1 MITIKEIKSKV
12 KNGKRI
18 SPEEAL
24 YLFQDCN
31 LLDLGSLAQETRYR
45 INPKKSVSYVIDTN
59 LNYTNICD
67 AYCSFCAFY
76 RTDPSDPSSYTYSVD
91 EMMSKITKAKQKGC
105 TTILM
110 QGGLNSKIPFSFYT
124 EIVRRTVEEHPEVT
138 PHFFS
143 APEIMKM
150 CEVSGLTIKEVFIEL
165 KKAGQRTMP
174 GGGSEIL
181 SNSVKAKI
189 SRFKPKNSVDQ
200 WTEVHKSAH
209 DVGIYTT
216 ATMMYGH
223 LEKDIEIIETLD
235 HIRKVQDEAISKNKT
250 ARFTAFIPW
259 SFKKDNTALGKKVAK
274 EAGANQYLRIIA
286 LSRIFLD
293 NIGHVQASWFSEGYK
308 TGQIALSFGA
318 DDFGGTLFDE
328 NVMLS
333 AGFYNRTS
341 VDGIKKLINDAG
353 FNAVQRTT
361 EYDLIEETAGI
372 RS

>member
-1 MITIKEIKSKV
+1 MIKKISEKV
-12 KNGKRI
+12 NNGKRI
-18 SPEEAL
+18 NQDEGVYL
-24 YLFQDCN
+24 YKECD
-31 LLDLGSLAQETRYR
+31 LLLLGLLAQKTRYR
-45 INPKKSVSYVIDTN
+45 INSKKTVSYVIDTN

-76 RTDPSDPSSYTYSVD
+76 RTDPNDPSAYTYSVD
-91 EMMSKITKAKQKGC
+91 EMMKKIQQAKNRGC

-110 QGGLNSKIPFSFYT
+110 QGGLNNKIPFEFYT
-124 EIVRRTVEEHPEVT
+124 EIVSRTVKEFPEIT

-150 CEVSGLTIKEVFIEL
+150 SEISGLTIKEVLIKL

-181 SNSVKAKI
+181 SNSIKSKI

-200 WTEVHKSAH
+200 WTNVHKAAH

-223 LEKDIEIIETLD
+223 LETDEEIVETLD
-235 HIRKVQDEAISKNKT
+235 HIRLVQDEAKNNSKLAK
-250 ARFTAFIPW
+250 FTAFIPW
-259 SFKKDNTALGKKVAK
+259 SFKKDNTALGKKIEK
-274 EAGANQYLRIIA
+274 ESGPNQYLRIIA
-286 LSRIFLD
+286 LSRLYLD
-293 NIGHVQASWFSEGYK
+293 NIGHIQASWFSEGYK

-341 VDGIKKLINDAG
+341 VDGIRKLINDAG
-353 FNAVQRTT
+353 FDAVQRTT
-361 EYDLIEETAGI
+361 EYDLIEETIKTGV
-372 RS
+372 

>member
-1 MITIKEIKSKV
+1 MISSIKNKIA
-12 KNGKRI
+12 NNQRI
-18 SPEEAL
+18 TDEEAL
-24 YLFQDCN
+24 YLYKEAD
-31 LLDLGSLAQETRYR
+31 LLTLGSLAQERR
-45 INPKKSVSYVIDTN
+45 FKLVPNKHVSFVIDTN

-76 RTDPSDPSSYTYSVD
+76 RTDESDPSSYTYSVD
-91 EMMSKITKAKQKGC
+91 EMINKIRKAREKGC

-110 QGGLNSKIPFSFYT
+110 QGGLNSNIPFDFYT
-124 EIVRRTVEEHPEVT
+124 EIVSRTVKEFPDIT

-150 CEVSGLTIKEVFIEL
+150 TEVSGLSIKEVFQEL

-181 SNSVKAKI
+181 TNEIKSKI
-189 SRFKPKNSVDQ
+189 SRFKPKNTVDQ
-200 WTEVHKSAH
+200 WTDVHRNAH
-209 DVGIYTT
+209 EVGIFTT

-223 LEKDIEIIETLD
+223 LEKDEDIIETLS
-235 HIRKVQDEAISKNKT
+235 HIRNVQDEAIESKPAK
-250 ARFTAFIPW
+250 FTAFIPW
-259 SFKKDNTALGKKVAK
+259 SFKKDNTALGKKIKK
-274 EAGANQYLRIIA
+274 EAGPNQYLRIIA
-286 LSRIFLD
+286 ISRIYLD
-293 NIGHVQASWFSEGYK
+293 NVNHIQASWFSEGYK

-341 VDGIKKLINDAG
+341 VDGIKKVINEAG
-353 FNAVQRTT
+353 FEAVQRTT
-361 EYDLIEETAGI
+361 EYDLMEVT
-372 RS
+372 SKVV

>member
-1 MITIKEIKSKV
+1 MLNQIKTKV
-12 KNGKRI
+12 FNNKRI
-18 SPEEAL
+18 SDEEAL
-24 YLFQDCN
+24 YLYRDAD
-31 LLDLGSLAQETRYR
+31 LLSLGKLAQERRYKLVP
-45 INPKKSVSYVIDTN
+45 NKAVSFVIDTN

-76 RTDPSDPSSYTYSVD
+76 STDPDDPSSYTYTVD
-91 EMMSKITKAKQKGC
+91 EMIKKIKKARDKGC

-110 QGGLNSKIPFSFYT
+110 QGGLNSNIPFDFYT
-124 EIVRRTVEEHPEVT
+124 EIVSRTVKEFPDIT

-143 APEIMKM
+143 APEIIKM
-150 CEVSGLTIKEVFIEL
+150 TEVSGLTIKEVFQEL

-181 SNSVKAKI
+181 SNKIKSKI

-200 WTEVHKSAH
+200 WTEVHKNAH
-209 DVGIYTT
+209 DVGIHTT

-223 LEKDIEIIETLD
+223 LENDEDIIETLR
-235 HIRKVQDEAISKNKT
+235 HIRSVQDEAIDSKPAK
-250 ARFTAFIPW
+250 FTAFIPW
-259 SFKKDNTALGKKVAK
+259 SFKRDNTALGKKIKK
-274 EAGANQYLRIIA
+274 EAGPNQYLRIIA
-286 LSRIFLD
+286 LSRLYLD
-293 NIGHVQASWFSEGYK
+293 NINHIQASWFSEGYK

-341 VDGIKKLINDAG
+341 VEGIKKLINEAG
-353 FNAVQRTT
+353 FEATQRTT
-361 EYDLIEETAGI
+361 EYDLLEEMSRTT
-372 RS
+372 

>member
-1 MITIKEIKSKV
+1 MIDQIKTKV
-12 KNGKRI
+12 SNNIRI
-18 SPEEAL
+18 NDEEAL
-24 YLFQDCN
+24 YLYRD
-31 LLDLGSLAQETRYR
+31 LDLLTLGKLAQEKRFKLVP
-45 INPKKSVSYVIDTN
+45 NNSVSFVIDTN

-76 RTDPSDPSSYTYSVD
+76 RTDPDDPSSYTYSVD
-91 EMMSKITKAKQKGC
+91 EMIKKIRKARDKGC

-110 QGGLNSKIPFSFYT
+110 QGGLNSDIPFEFYT
-124 EIVRRTVEEHPEVT
+124 EIVTRTVNEFPDIT

-150 CEVSGLTIKEVFIEL
+150 SEVSGLTVKEVFLEL

-181 SNSVKAKI
+181 TNEIKSKI

-200 WTEVHKSAH
+200 WTDVHRNAH
-209 DVGIYTT
+209 EVGIYTT

-223 LEKDIEIIETLD
+223 LEKDKDIIETLS
-235 HIRKVQDEAISKNKT
+235 HIRTVQDESIESKA

-259 SFKKDNTALGKKVAK
+259 SFKKDNTALGKKIKK
-274 EAGANQYLRIIA
+274 EAGPNQYLRIIA
-286 LSRIFLD
+286 LSRLYLD
-293 NIGHVQASWFSEGYK
+293 NINHIQASWFSEGYK

-341 VDGIKKLINDAG
+341 VEGIKKLINDAG
-353 FNAVQRTT
+353 FEATQRTT
-361 EYDLIEETAGI
+361 EYDLIEEMS
-372 RS
+372 R